1 MTEHTLGIIF
11 SWSSAAAGLY
21 YYVALDIWLHCLI
34 PSDTILYYTNTN
46 TPQISLSL
54 IFIFMFIF

>member
-54 IFIFMFIF
+54 LSH